1 MPEVADSDGSTILYA
16 ALSNPSS
23 RDGSTLR
30 DVDVACFRVLE
41 RRGILV
47 AKRLEHETCSSP
59 LLLLLSSTSTSSSS
73 SSPRTWHPSAA
84 WSFPPSWYAGVCYLS
99 LCWQRRRMSSDVLR
113 TVLLVLLDRGWFVVV
128 DSSSSSSLPILAQVR
143 PNFDC

>member
-47 AKRLEHETCSSP
+47 AKRVEHETCSSP
-59 LLLLLSSTSTSSSS
+59 LLLLLLHLHLLFLFLSSHMASECCLVVSTQLVRWCML
-73 SSPRTWHPSAA
+73 P
-84 WSFPPSWYAGVCYLS
+84 V
-99 LCWQRRRMSSDVLR
+99 
-113 TVLLVLLDRGWFVVV
+113 TVLAEEENVVGRAANSAV
-128 DSSSSSSLPILAQVR
+128 GVA
-143 PNFDC
+143 